1 MTARVAA
8 AAAGGTAVAV
18 AVGAGLIA
26 PEPAIPWLGVLD
38 WLAGAALL
46 GGGAAALA
54 ARRRP
59 ARHGIA
65 AADPVALLLL
75 IAGAAWLAGTV
86 APGIAVLLTLHRGP
100 LVHAALA
107 YPDGRLRGRAARVTA
122 ALAWVDGAVPAL
134 AASQVTTLAL
144 AALVAAVALR
154 AAASARGPARPARRT
169 GAMVA
174 LVIVSAPVA
183 GALLGLAGRDGGE
196 ATLAPYDLS
205 VTAAALVLA
214 RGSRPRGITDLV
226 VELGSARGDTLRR
239 ALGAALGDPGLTVAY
254 RAADGS
260 HIDDAGHPV
269 HVPAPGAVR
278 AVTPLVHAGEPIG
291 ALVHDPAVLDDPALV
306 DDVAATARIALENAR
321 LRARVQA
328 QIEALAASRRRLV
341 DAAADERRRLASQL
355 QAGAVSELEALRET
369 LKGLPGAEAACAE
382 LALALED
389 LARFAAGL
397 APVALPTG
405 LKTALEDRTRRLPL
419 AVELDV
425 PERRFA
431 ADVETALG
439 YVCAE
444 ALANVAKHARAGH
457 IRIRLAE
464 EPDALVLEVAD
475 DGVGGADPSGSG
487 IAGVRRRVEALGGGL
502 WVGGAVSGG
511 TLLRAELPG
520 AASAPDPPALEALR

>member
-18 AVGAGLIA
+18 GAGLIA
-26 PEPAIPWLGVLD
+26 PEPATSWLGALD

-59 ARHGIA
+59 ARRGIA
-65 AADPVALLLL
+65 AADPVAVLLLV
-75 IAGAAWLAGTV
+75 AGAAWLAGTV
-86 APGIAVLLTLHRGP
+86 APGVAVLLTLHRGP

-134 AASQVTTLAL
+134 AASEVATLAL
-144 AALVAAVALR
+144 AALVAAVAVR
-154 AAASARGPARPARRT
+154 AAAGARGPARPARRT
-169 GAMVA
+169 GAVVA
-174 LVIVSAPVA
+174 LLIVAAPVA
-183 GALLGLAGRDGGE
+183 GALLGLAGRAGGE
-196 ATLAPYDLS
+196 AVLAAYDLS

-214 RGSRPRGITDLV
+214 RGWRPRGITDLV

-239 ALGAALGDPGLTVAY
+239 ALGDALGDPGLTVAY
-254 RAADGS
+254 RAADGG
-260 HIDDAGHPV
+260 HIDDAGRPV
-269 HVPAPGAVR
+269 ALPAPGAGR
-278 AVTPLVHAGEPIG
+278 AVTQLVHAGEPIG

-306 DDVAATARIALENAR
+306 EDVAAAARIALENAR

-341 DAAADERRRLASQL
+341 DAARDERRRLASQL
-355 QAGAVSELEALRET
+355 QAGAISELEALRNAFE
-369 LKGLPGAEAACAE
+369 GLPGADASCAE
-382 LALALED
+382 LTLALED
-389 LARFAAGL
+389 LARFAEGL
-397 APVALPTG
+397 APVALPAG
-405 LKTALEDRTRRLPL
+405 LRAALEDRTRRLPL

-431 ADVETALG
+431 SDVETALG

-444 ALANVAKHARAGH
+444 ALANVAKHARAGR

-487 IAGVRRRVEALGGGL
+487 LAGVRRRVEALGGRL
-502 WVGGAVSGG
+502 SVGGAIGGG

-520 AASAPDPPALEALR
+520 AASAADPLALEALR